1 MATTEDEQVAALLK
15 GKSAFSAGGQW
26 CTMGF
31 ELLGCDAILRAQKE
45 QMKLEAQGKEA
56 QRLKD
61 NEKASSKLEKAQA
74 TLDKFN
80 SNERILGLDWKAI
93 IAYV

>member
-1 MATTEDEQVAALLK
+1 MWSITRTISVVIQ
-15 GKSAFSAGGQW
+15 Q
-26 CTMGF
+26 
-31 ELLGCDAILRAQKE
+31 RAQKE
-45 QMKLEAQGKEA
+45 QIKIEAQGTEA